1 MGLIGLVYIVPLAGL
16 MDKVPIFYIASLVG
30 LVSKMG
36 LITSKLYFYVVM
48 DQYTNNWLTMLL
60 LISIMF

>member
-16 MDKVPIFYIASLVG
+16 IDKVPIVYIASLVG
-30 LVSKMG
+30 FVSLMG

-48 DQYTNNWLTMLL
+48 HQYTNN
-60 LISIMF
+60 